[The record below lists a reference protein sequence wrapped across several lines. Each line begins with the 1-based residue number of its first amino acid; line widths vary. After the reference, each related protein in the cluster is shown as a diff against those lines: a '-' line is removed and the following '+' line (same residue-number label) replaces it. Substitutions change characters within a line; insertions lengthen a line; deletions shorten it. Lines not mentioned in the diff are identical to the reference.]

1 MGEREPDTTEQ
12 ETAATQSG
20 EQIPEA
26 GTASA
31 DKRSKDS
38 IAEQGDAAG
47 GPTPDPGGDIT
58 R

>member
-1 MGEREPDTTEQ
+1 MGEHEQ
-12 ETAATQSG
+12 ETDATQSG

-47 GPTPDPGGDIT
+47 GPTPDPGESGGDIT